1 MKSKFFVPVL
11 LALFGLAIFAPE
23 AIAETRTN
31 NIYWTPVVATE
42 GGKKT
47 DEILNV
53 IFVLTST
60 VFVLVNVFFIY
71 YLIRYRRKPG
81 VKAEYT
87 HGNNTAEII
96 WTLLPTLIFLGL
108 AIWGDRVW
116 AELVQTP
123 PPEDAI
129 VVEIVGYQF
138 AWDFRYAGA
147 DGEIDPIAL
156 EKISPENKFGLT
168 IEDPNL
174 TDDFATT
181 EMVIPIGHPV
191 HVLLRSRD
199 VIHSFY
205 VPEFRLYQDAV
216 PGRSIDWIWFVT
228 TRTGDFTLACS
239 QLCGAGHYN
248 MKAPI
253 KVVSREE
260 YDAWYAAKVKARGEQ
275 IAAYAI
281 EKQKTE
287 VAAAP

>member
-11 LALFGLAIFAPE
+11 LALLGLAMFAPD
-23 AIAETRTN
+23 AVAESRTN

-47 DEILNV
+47 DQILNV
-53 IFVLTST
+53 IFVMTAT
-60 VFVLVNVFFIY
+60 VFVLVNAFFIY

-81 VKAEYT
+81 VKAQYT
-87 HGNNTAEII
+87 HGNMKAELI
-96 WTLLPTLIFLGL
+96 WTAIPSAIFLGL
-108 AIWGDRVW
+108 AIWGNHVW
-116 AELVQTP
+116 GELVKTP
-123 PPEDAI
+123 APEDAV
-129 VVEIVGYQF
+129 VVEVVGYQF

-147 DGEIDPIAL
+147 DGEIDETAL
-156 EKISPENKFGLT
+156 EKISQENKFGLT
-168 IEDPNL
+168 LEDPNL

-181 EMVIPIGHPV
+181 EMVIPVGKPV

-228 TRTGDFTLACS
+228 TREGDFTLACS
-239 QLCGAGHYN
+239 QLCGAGHFN

-253 KVVSREE
+253 KVVSQEE
-260 YDAWYAAKVKARGEQ
+260 FDEWYAARVKSRGEQ

-281 EKQKTE
+281 EKQKTD
-287 VAAAP
+287 VAAK